1 MGHAW
6 ISSCGLWDK
15 RLFDPGINIDV
26 IRIAISD
33 GFEGKLLQFE
43 WNCEGSTN
51 PSCKYYSKLKFCE
64 LNDFGFDSIS
74 RYLRLKRKIGLSIV
88 YLKERREMKNEA
100 LFLSPLRERKFRAW
114 WWLGQVLWIA
124 RWKRALI

>member
-51 PSCKYYSKLKFCE
+51 PSCKYYSKLSFVSLMILVLIPYPGIWDWKGR
-64 LNDFGFDSIS
+64 LG
-74 RYLRLKRKIGLSIV
+74 YLLCT
-88 YLKERREMKNEA
+88 
-100 LFLSPLRERKFRAW
+100 
-114 WWLGQVLWIA
+114 
-124 RWKRALI
+124 